1 MIYLVIYTAENCP
14 TCQRVVESAK
24 ELANGV
30 PNVELTIKNIKDCD
44 RKITIVPAVFINQN
58 LFCYGDF
65 DKQKLSEL
73 IRKQRH
79 LEN

>member
-1 MIYLVIYTAENCP
+1 MIYLVIYTAANCP

-24 ELANGV
+24 QLTTNA
-30 PNVELTIKNIKDCD
+30 PNVELTIKNVKDCD

-65 DKQKLSEL
+65 DRQKLSEL
-73 IRKQRH
+73 IKKQRQIQ
-79 LEN
+79 N

>member
-14 TCQRVVESAK
+14 ICQRVVKSAK
-24 ELANGV
+24 ELISNSL
-30 PNVELTIKNIKDCD
+30 NVELTIKNIKDTN
-44 RKITIVPAVFINQN
+44 KKLTIVPAVFINQN
-58 LFCYGDF
+58 LFCYGDI
-65 DKQKLSEL
+65 DKQKLTEL